1 MPASLKIDDHCDLD
15 VHALSHDGRAVGR
28 VLIDGAENA
37 RGQVVFVQ
45 GALPGQRVRVRLI
58 AVKKNFAEGQL
69 VSVLTPAPDA
79 QAPFCPHAADCGGCP
94 LQEMPYSSQLYW
106 KQRILTDAL
115 NRIGKLQDITVRD
128 ILPSPQEWGYR
139 NKMEFAFGSDVQGN
153 VFLGLRQRGTHDIVD
168 VTHCK
173 LMPPAAM
180 KVLAHVRELAQKSNL
195 DVWDAAEEG
204 SGFWRFI
211 VLRMPQSLPPAP
223 ASTDT
228 ATPSA
233 AGQCLVYCITS
244 RGTAK
249 EQLIVKD
256 LGHELMT
263 ALPEVTGFVHEV
275 RDSCDNIP
283 MGEKSLLRLGEDV
296 LTEYLGGHS
305 YEVGAKSFFQVNT
318 GAAEHLCAAVTE
330 GAALTGTEI
339 LWDVYCGVGAPGLTI
354 AGTASRVYGIETSSQ
369 AVDMARK
376 NASTAGYEHCAY
388 AVGEAHILLRRLAGP
403 HIVLVDPP
411 RAGLHG
417 DVVKELLRA
426 RPKRIVYV
434 SCNPA
439 TLARDAALLVQ
450 QGYTVG
456 MVQPVDLFPHTP
468 HVECVLVLNAPV

>member
-1 MPASLKIDDHCDLD
+1 MPASLKIGDHCDLD

-28 VLIDGAENA
+28 VLQEDDANA

-45 GALPGQRVRVRLI
+45 GALPGQRVRVRLT

-69 VSVLTPAPDA
+69 DSVLTPAPDA

-94 LQEMPYSSQLYW
+94 LQEMPYASQLQW

-115 NRIGKLQDITVRD
+115 TRIGKLPNLTVRD
-128 ILPSPQEWGYR
+128 ILPSPQQWGYR

-153 VFLGLRQRGTHDIVD
+153 VFLGLRQRGTHKIVD

-173 LMPPAAM
+173 LMPEPAM
-180 KVLAHVRELAQKSNL
+180 KILAHIRELAQKSKL
-195 DVWDAAEEG
+195 DVWDSAEEG

-211 VLRMPQSLPPAP
+211 VLRMPLSTPPAADSAAP
-223 ASTDT
+223 A
-228 ATPSA
+228 P
-233 AGQCLVYCITS
+233 AGQCLVYCVTS

-249 EQLIVKD
+249 EQVIVKD
-256 LGHELMT
+256 LGHELMQ

-283 MGEKSLLRLGEDV
+283 MGEKSLCRLGEDV

-305 YEVGAKSFFQVNT
+305 YAVGAKSFFQVNT
-318 GAAEHLCAAVTE
+318 AAAEHLCAAVAE
-330 GAALTGTEI
+330 GAALSGTEVV
-339 LWDVYCGVGAPGLTI
+339 WDVYCGVGAPGLTI
-354 AGTASRVYGIETSSQ
+354 AGKASRLYGIETSSQ

-376 NASTAGYEHCAY
+376 NAETAGYTHCAY

-411 RAGLHG
+411 RAGLHN

-426 RPKRIVYV
+426 KPKKIVYV

-456 MVQPVDLFPHTP
+456 LVQPVDLFPQTP
-468 HVECVLVLNAPV
+468 HVECVLVLHAPV